1 MGDMFLM
8 SQTVE
13 GLNMA
18 KDTLIFFSQQLGFI
32 INLKKSVLSATQ
44 ELELLGLEIDSVNR
58 TPILAIEKVKR
69 LTQKF

>member
-1 MGDMFLM
+1 MDDMLLM

-18 KDTLIFFSQQLGFI
+18 RDTLIFFSQQLGFI

-58 TPILAIEKVKR
+58 APILAIEKVKR

>member
-1 MGDMFLM
+1 MDDMLLM

-18 KDTLIFFSQQLGFI
+18 RDTLIFFSQQLGFI

>member
-1 MGDMFLM
+1 MGDMLLM

-44 ELELLGLEIDSVNR
+44 ELELLSLEIDSVNR
-58 TPILAIEKVKR
+58 APILAIEKVKR
-69 LTQKF
+69 LTQKL